1 MIIFKE
7 GACPIKVLDTPDSES
22 DLEKDMIDWNM
33 QSGKNKKLSD
43 DKSIEL
49 FGKTNQDRYEEYK
62 HEFLKNKKDK
72 PLFRFDGSSLLK
84 EETLDL
90 DALASDKLN
99 TEFKIVRS
107 KRYTANTTNIII
119 YPTTNREKLQQLK
132 TDYDAMTLASK
143 HKADDECLS
152 IWGYDNEAIY
162 NACLNAIDKLANM
175 ETNDPLQFVSDD
187 ISIDGYIDTV
197 PDKDLE
203 AQKLEL
209 LRQYSE
215 PTKKYIFPIS
225 VSNTVNEST
234 VDSSLLEMMS
244 KPRNELL
251 PLLLYKYDKM
261 EDKTTNEAVYIEESI
276 LRLGW
281 IPGIPYNALTQHRA
295 ALLESSKENKFDIV
309 DVTDVDGSSTT
320 PDKDDI
326 LYPVYIVLV
335 EGISAFSHLTKAVTN
350 GPFSHAGICIDETF
364 KKVYSFNMAGS
375 NGKFGGLS
383 HEDAKAYPKDSKL
396 GIFAIFVREKD
407 YNTIQT
413 LFEMYDKHEKDTT
426 YSFLNIFALPFNK
439 AIKMDF
445 SMICSEF
452 VDNILKVTNIDI
464 VDKASPLVTPND
476 FYRASLKN
484 KKIYKLYEGKVKN
497 FLPKTISN
505 RAKKIKK
512 QYIKEMAMLE
522 TEFPIQFSDEGDLLI
537 NNIGKINYE
546 QEIAKSKRLMKIYYK
561 EDNREGLKYEIAKMY
576 FIGNLISLDIERGKI
591 KDKSY
596 PARSHAYNLASTY
609 LKLLLQK
616 EKDFNFSEYYK
627 STPFNDATTTIKA
640 STLKYSIKMLK
651 DIILA

>member
-1 MIIFKE
+1 
-7 GACPIKVLDTPDSES
+7 
-22 DLEKDMIDWNM
+22 
-33 QSGKNKKLSD
+33 
-43 DKSIEL
+43 
-49 FGKTNQDRYEEYK
+49 
-62 HEFLKNKKDK
+62 
-72 PLFRFDGSSLLK
+72 
-84 EETLDL
+84 
-90 DALASDKLN
+90 
-99 TEFKIVRS
+99 
-107 KRYTANTTNIII
+107 
-119 YPTTNREKLQQLK
+119 
-132 TDYDAMTLASK
+132 
-143 HKADDECLS
+143 
-152 IWGYDNEAIY
+152 
-162 NACLNAIDKLANM
+162 
-175 ETNDPLQFVSDD
+175 
-187 ISIDGYIDTV
+187 
-197 PDKDLE
+197 
-203 AQKLEL
+203 
-209 LRQYSE
+209 
-215 PTKKYIFPIS
+215 
-225 VSNTVNEST
+225 
-234 VDSSLLEMMS
+234 
-244 KPRNELL
+244 
-251 PLLLYKYDKM
+251 
-261 EDKTTNEAVYIEESI
+261 
-276 LRLGW
+276 
-281 IPGIPYNALTQHRA
+281 
-295 ALLESSKENKFDIV
+295 
-309 DVTDVDGSSTT
+309 
-320 PDKDDI
+320 
-326 LYPVYIVLV
+326 
-335 EGISAFSHLTKAVTN
+335 
-350 GPFSHAGICIDETF
+350 
-364 KKVYSFNMAGS
+364 
-375 NGKFGGLS
+375 
-383 HEDAKAYPKDSKL
+383 
-396 GIFAIFVREKD
+396 
-407 YNTIQT
+407 
-413 LFEMYDKHEKDTT
+413 
-426 YSFLNIFALPFNK
+426 
-439 AIKMDF
+439 MDF